1 MNISAIDRSQS
12 AKVKP
17 KSDKMGVMVAQR
29 SLEAA
34 MQNQAKEKAGLA
46 SQAKGF
52 AHPYLGHNVDIY
64 V

>member
-1 MNISAIDRSQS
+1 MNVSGADRIQTN
-12 AKVKP
+12 KT
-17 KSDKMGVMVAQR
+17 DKMGVIVAQR

-34 MQNQAKEKAGLA
+34 RQNQESGKTQNGK
-46 SQAKGF
+46 KF